1 MSIHHEEESD
11 CDNTSFD
18 NFLVD
23 SPLKVILHLGSY
35 IYIYLCNQCISP
47 LGLLVLI
54 PDHGEGHLTTFCAK
68 FVSDIL
74 QVDGLL
80 QVLLFPPPI

>member
-23 SPLKVILHLGSY
+23 SPLKVILHYSLHSQTYFSDHICLAVTCIMWPY
-35 IYIYLCNQCISP
+35 ILISLHSTFYIN
-47 LGLLVLI
+47 
-54 PDHGEGHLTTFCAK
+54 
-68 FVSDIL
+68 
-74 QVDGLL
+74 
-80 QVLLFPPPI
+80 